1 MKLYVNYYNNC
12 IINEFDAGTG
22 DWDHEW
28 HREYDFGIYGVNL
41 DQNGE
46 SVDVDFEAK
55 VGDTVYVLSMTYGTG
70 DSFGNSSG
78 EGEILWVFK
87 DFDVA
92 REAALKVREQQN
104 EYSVVFSDENGNVH
118 QLSNPGA
125 GYFECVESVD
135 ITTCVVGEH
144 KGRYSF

>member
-1 MKLYVNYYNNC
+1 MKLYVSYYNNC
-12 IINEFDAGTG
+12 VVNDFDAGRG
-22 DWDHEW
+22 DWDHQW

-41 DQNGE
+41 DRNGE
-46 SVDVDFEAK
+46 SIDVDFEAK

-104 EYSVVFSDENGNVH
+104 KFSVVFSDENGNVH

-135 ITTCVVGEH
+135 ITTCIVGEN